1 MKKAAGLWLQLS
13 AGRGP
18 AECQRVVARLLP
30 ILCAEAAELGLGTT
44 LLEACPGEAA
54 DTLLS
59 ALLAVEPKVY
69 GSDPETLAAAWV
81 GTVQWIGKSPFRPHH
96 KRQNWFVGVE
106 RFALPERPSFA
117 ERDVEIAVLCSSGP
131 GGQHV
136 NKTQSAV
143 RVTHRPS
150 GLSAV
155 ARQERSQH
163 QNRRLALAR
172 LQALLAAQ
180 TQGVVRDAE
189 QERWQEHNQLTRGN
203 AVRVYGGDDF
213 ARRR

>member
-1 MKKAAGLWLQLS
+1 MTKAAEHPGLWLQLS

-30 ILCAEAAELGLGTT
+30 ILVAEATALGLGTE
-44 LLEACPGEAA
+44 LLEAVPGAA
-54 DTLLS
+54 AATLSS
-59 ALLAVEPKVY
+59 ALVAVAPKVY
-69 GSDPETLAAAWV
+69 GSDPAALAAGWV

-106 RFALPERPSFA
+106 SFDLPTQPSWND
-117 ERDVEIAVLCSSGP
+117 RDIQISVLSASGP

-143 RVTHRPS
+143 RVVHVPTQ
-150 GLSAV
+150 LAV
-155 ARQERSQH
+155 VSRQERSQH

-172 LQALLAAQ
+172 L
-180 TQGVVRDAE
+180 
-189 QERWQEHNQLTRGN
+189 
-203 AVRVYGGDDF
+203 
-213 ARRR
+213 